1 MVVGYPETDF
11 ACVDLFKPS
20 FGILK
25 KETLDKELKMGETKA
40 REREGEPNKLRTK
53 NSVER
58 EKSQCIMVLKIL
70 PF

>member
-25 KETLDKELKMGETKA
+25 KETLEKELKMGETKG
-40 REREGEPNKLRTK
+40 EGGET
-53 NSVER
+53 
-58 EKSQCIMVLKIL
+58 Q
-70 PF
+70 